1 MSGVLRSK
9 TLTIA
14 IQRSPAEVYRFVAN
28 PENLPQ
34 WAAGLGRSV
43 RRAGRAWIVETSAGP
58 MTVRFA
64 PDNEFGVVDHVVS
77 PAPGVEIP
85 VPMRVIPNGT
95 GSELLITVFQTDD
108 MTDEKLAADVKM
120 VERDLETLKNVLEG
134 A

>member
-1 MSGVLRSK
+1 MPGVLPSR
-9 TLTIA
+9 TVTIS
-14 IQRSPAEVYRFVAN
+14 IERPPADVYRFVAN

-58 MTVRFA
+58 LTVRFA
-64 PDNEFGVVDHVVS
+64 PDNEFGVVDHVVR
-77 PAPGVEIP
+77 APGVEIP

-120 VERDLETLKNVLEG
+120 VERDLATLKKVLEG